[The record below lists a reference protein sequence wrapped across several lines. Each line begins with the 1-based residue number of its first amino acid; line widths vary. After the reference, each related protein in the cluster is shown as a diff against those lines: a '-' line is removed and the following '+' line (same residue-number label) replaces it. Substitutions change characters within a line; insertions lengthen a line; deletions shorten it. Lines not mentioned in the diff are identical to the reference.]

1 MDRTLHKVC
10 NSLTLSLLR
19 YILYLGA
26 TDGYGLPYS
35 TSETGISKPAP
46 DVGTGSQELNPTM
59 RQKLALCIFLGE
71 VIGQTVIKRVESV
84 FSGA

>member
-26 TDGYGLPYS
+26 TVGYGLSYQHLKLGFP
-35 TSETGISKPAP
+35 KPAS
-46 DVGTGSQELNPTM
+46 DVGTGSQELNLTV
-59 RQKLALCIFLGE
+59 RQELVLCIFLGE
-71 VIGQTVIKRVESV
+71 VIIDRQ
-84 FSGA
+84 